1 MAYSQAHA
9 AMETFAIIPNL
20 VRHRPEL
27 VVATLAAVPSLVG
40 NRSGIGLSWD
50 STDYIAV
57 GLSMSAGR
65 GALDVTGIPTVI
77 RPPGLSAF
85 VTLGDWLTVSPD
97 ISLRCVNAISMM
109 LIVWCT
115 HRLLSHAAVRPTAKW
130 IGVML
135 VALSPMLLD
144 ISTMA
149 WSEPLFLALI
159 LVALVIAT
167 RERAWP
173 WDLVLIVIFT
183 AMFFVRYVGPFYAA
197 PIALVAAVVQMRTSG
212 IVLSLFRSGTSL
224 AVSLVLPWIWLMRN
238 KDLTG
243 YLTGYREAGGGTLLD
258 PLKTFTGTLGSWLL
272 ARPPLGGNG
281 GIYLNWND
289 FSGYMKVAGVAMWIL
304 LAVLVSSYFLR
315 PRQTT
320 RGATTIMSACLL
332 LFVSYGGFSVYR
344 FVYHEMGPLDSRMMS
359 GLYVPLILMLVIAL
373 DTSVRRIP
381 TTTPRRFL
389 SIGVLAALPMLVV
402 PTWHAVA
409 TLDNTVS
416 YGSTGRYWGTEFHR
430 TVPIHD
436 FAASLPGD
444 AAVYSNE
451 PQSLFAATFHWP
463 IRNQYMYQIPYDLPC
478 DQRYFVWFNQSF
490 LPDGKPVGGVV
501 VYEDS
506 WGQVID
512 LDACDTDINRFWP

>member
-9 AMETFAIIPNL
+9 ALETGK
-20 VRHRPEL
+20 VSRPRAAPFVSVL
-27 VVATLAAVPSLVG
+27 SAVPSLVG

-65 GALDVTGIPTVI
+65 GALDVTGVPTVI

-97 ISLRCVNAISMM
+97 ISLRLVNAVSMM

-115 HRLLSHAAVRPTAKW
+115 HHLLSRAEVRTTARW
-130 IGVML
+130 IGITL

-144 ISTMA
+144 LTTMA
-149 WSEPLFLALI
+149 WSEPPFLALI
-159 LVALVIAT
+159 LLALVIAT
-167 RERAWP
+167 RERTWQ
-173 WDLVLIVIFT
+173 WDLALCVVFT
-183 AMFFVRYVGPFYAA
+183 SMFFIRYVGPFYAA
-197 PIALVAAVVQMRTSG
+197 PIALVAAVVQSRTSG
-212 IVLSLFRSGTSL
+212 VILALLRSGASL
-224 AVSLVLPWIWLMRN
+224 AISMVLPWLWLMRN
-238 KDLTG
+238 KNLTG

-272 ARPPLGGNG
+272 ARPPLNGNG

-289 FSGYMKVAGVAMWIL
+289 FSGYMKVAGVVVWVL
-304 LAVLVSSYFLR
+304 LAVLITSYFFR
-315 PRQTT
+315 SRHRG
-320 RGATTIMSACLL
+320 RGATIIMVASLL
-332 LFVSYGGFSVYR
+332 LFVSYGGFSMYR

-373 DTSVRRIP
+373 DASIGRIP
-381 TTTPRRFL
+381 TPTSRRFL
-389 SIGVLAALPMLVV
+389 SIGILAALPMLVI
-402 PTWHAVA
+402 PTWHAVEMVR
-409 TLDNTVS
+409 NTVS
-416 YGSTGRYWGTEFHR
+416 YGNTGRYWGTEFHR
-430 TVPIHD
+430 TVPIHE
-436 FAASLPGD
+436 FAGSLPRD

-478 DQRYFVWFNQSF
+478 DGRYFVWFNQSF
-490 LPDGKPVGGVV
+490 LPDGKPVGGEV

-512 LDACDTDINRFWP
+512 LDDCGTDIGRFWP